1 MIKRILLS
9 ALFMAP
15 CFAWGQQALSV
26 EQCESMQ
33 AERAELQS
41 AIRKTHLLDKIDS
54 YKQRLHNLSSRIS
67 DNCLTDEQILKRT
80 HSFYNQD
87 IAYLENPLAKPL
99 SEQGYISKQAA
110 WERYYVIPSRCLHR
124 PLNIQYLDWC
134 IENKQVQFQQFDM
147 LWQQKSAQYERAEA
161 KSTDSF
167 HEFVLPSK
175 SERARI
181 MAERELKRYS
191 YTNDTILP
199 TNIIVLCALAVT
211 VFFSLIFIFHFLMRP
226 RPAIKD

>member
-15 CFAWGQQALSV
+15 CFVWGQQALSV

-87 IAYLENPLAKPL
+87 IAYLENPLA
-99 SEQGYISKQAA
+99 
-110 WERYYVIPSRCLHR
+110 
-124 PLNIQYLDWC
+124 
-134 IENKQVQFQQFDM
+134 
-147 LWQQKSAQYERAEA
+147 
-161 KSTDSF
+161 
-167 HEFVLPSK
+167 
-175 SERARI
+175 
-181 MAERELKRYS
+181 
-191 YTNDTILP
+191 
-199 TNIIVLCALAVT
+199 
-211 VFFSLIFIFHFLMRP
+211 LIFPIQT
-226 RPAIKD
+226 